1 MSLFWAEHQKLWRA
15 GLTRLATGLFLALLT
30 ALQLWSYQSANY
42 GTMKADGSR
51 YLDGPANIRER
62 QAYARQW
69 EVLTDE
75 TLQQMVSALQTAR
88 AADPEMDSERV
99 NLYVLNDLLGRY
111 WPELT
116 DETQPYPS
124 MLCWYA
130 NPASLTG
137 LYDRRDAALRTF
149 LENQFA
155 DPADQALFYRQ
166 DAQVER
172 PLRYGWTE
180 GWANLLGN
188 GIGGFGQLFLPPV
201 LGLVLSPVFAG
212 EKRRGMRPVQ
222 LTTRRGAGA
231 LARAKVGSALAYT
244 MELYGLYAGVLL
256 LFQFGYLGIEGW
268 DLPIQLI
275 KSLATAPWAMWQGL
289 VYEFAYVLCSS
300 LGFAGITL
308 LFSALLGGTVP
319 ALAAA
324 LLTTWLPQALAGYLP
339 WAVRQYLNLLPFVGG
354 AEDSLPLVRA
364 AYLVALAA
372 AGRTRAARRALPAG
386 RRPALAAHRP
396 AVIRNIR
403 ITQGGPGQ
411 ALPVSFLIILIPT
424 AAQTDQSAMSSL
436 TQAAIFSSLQAGKKY
451 SAKCS
456 PAKAPLTRSRSR
468 SRRMS
473 QRSR

>member
-51 YLDGPANIRER
+51 CLDGPANIRER

-99 NLYVLNDLLGRY
+99 NLYVLNDLLGSY

-137 LYDRRDAALRTF
+137 LYDRRDAALRIF

-172 PLRYGWTE
+172 PLRYGWSE

-212 EKRRGMRPVQ
+212 EKPPRDAPGAADHPPRR
-222 LTTRRGAGA
+222 RRAGPRQGWQRAGLHSGAVWAICG
-231 LARAKVGSALAYT
+231 GSAAVPVRLSRHRRLGPADPAY
-244 MELYGLYAGVLL
+244 
-256 LFQFGYLGIEGW
+256 
-268 DLPIQLI
+268 
-275 KSLATAPWAMWQGL
+275 
-289 VYEFAYVLCSS
+289 
-300 LGFAGITL
+300 
-308 LFSALLGGTVP
+308 
-319 ALAAA
+319 
-324 LLTTWLPQALAGYLP
+324 
-339 WAVRQYLNLLPFVGG
+339 
-354 AEDSLPLVRA
+354 
-364 AYLVALAA
+364 
-372 AGRTRAARRALPAG
+372 
-386 RRPALAAHRP
+386 
-396 AVIRNIR
+396 
-403 ITQGGPGQ
+403 
-411 ALPVSFLIILIPT
+411 
-424 AAQTDQSAMSSL
+424 
-436 TQAAIFSSLQAGKKY
+436 
-451 SAKCS
+451 
-456 PAKAPLTRSRSR
+456 
-468 SRRMS
+468 
-473 QRSR
+473 

>member
-99 NLYVLNDLLGRY
+99 NLYVLNDLLGSY

-155 DPADQALFYRQ
+155 DPADQAFFYRQ

-172 PLRYGWTE
+172 PLRYGWST
-180 GWANLLGN
+180 
-188 GIGGFGQLFLPPV
+188 
-201 LGLVLSPVFAG
+201 
-212 EKRRGMRPVQ
+212 
-222 LTTRRGAGA
+222 
-231 LARAKVGSALAYT
+231 
-244 MELYGLYAGVLL
+244 
-256 LFQFGYLGIEGW
+256 
-268 DLPIQLI
+268 
-275 KSLATAPWAMWQGL
+275 
-289 VYEFAYVLCSS
+289 
-300 LGFAGITL
+300 
-308 LFSALLGGTVP
+308 
-319 ALAAA
+319 
-324 LLTTWLPQALAGYLP
+324 
-339 WAVRQYLNLLPFVGG
+339 
-354 AEDSLPLVRA
+354 
-364 AYLVALAA
+364 
-372 AGRTRAARRALPAG
+372 
-386 RRPALAAHRP
+386 
-396 AVIRNIR
+396 
-403 ITQGGPGQ
+403 
-411 ALPVSFLIILIPT
+411 
-424 AAQTDQSAMSSL
+424 
-436 TQAAIFSSLQAGKKY
+436 
-451 SAKCS
+451 
-456 PAKAPLTRSRSR
+456 
-468 SRRMS
+468 
-473 QRSR
+473 

>member
-30 ALQLWSYQSANY
+30 ALHLWSYQSANY

-75 TLQQMVSALQTAR
+75 TLQQMVAALQTAR

-99 NLYVLNDLLGRY
+99 NLYVLNDLLGSY

-155 DPADQALFYRQ
+155 APADQAFFYRQ

-172 PLRYGWTE
+172 PLRYGWSE

-188 GIGGFGQLFLPPV
+188 GIGGFGQL
-201 LGLVLSPVFAG
+201 VFAA
-212 EKRRGMRPVQ
+212 
-222 LTTRRGAGA
+222 GAGA
-231 LARAKVGSALAYT
+231 
-244 MELYGLYAGVLL
+244 
-256 LFQFGYLGIEGW
+256 
-268 DLPIQLI
+268 
-275 KSLATAPWAMWQGL
+275 
-289 VYEFAYVLCSS
+289 C
-300 LGFAGITL
+300 
-308 LFSALLGGTVP
+308 
-319 ALAAA
+319 
-324 LLTTWLPQALAGYLP
+324 ALAG
-339 WAVRQYLNLLPFVGG
+339 VCGG
-354 AEDSLPLVRA
+354 KPPRDAPGA
-364 AYLVALAA
+364 ADPPAAAPARWPAPRLAA
-372 AGRTRAARRALPAG
+372 RW
-386 RRPALAAHRP
+386 
-396 AVIRNIR
+396 
-403 ITQGGPGQ
+403 
-411 ALPVSFLIILIPT
+411 
-424 AAQTDQSAMSSL
+424 L
-436 TQAAIFSSLQAGKKY
+436 TQRSCMGCMWGFCCCSSSVI
-451 SAKCS
+451 SA
-456 PAKAPLTRSRSR
+456 
-468 SRRMS
+468 
-473 QRSR
+473 

>member
-99 NLYVLNDLLGRY
+99 NLYALNDLLGSY

-155 DPADQALFYRQ
+155 APADQAFFYRQ

-172 PLRYGWTE
+172 PLRYGWSE

-212 EKRRGMRPVQ
+212 ENRRGMRPVQ

-244 MELYGLYAGVLL
+244 AELYGLYAGVLL

-275 KSLATAPWAMWQGL
+275 KSLATAPWAMWQGV

-354 AEDSLPLVRA
+354 AEDFFRTNLYHWFGLRIWSPWPL
-364 AYLVALAA
+364 LAA
-372 AGRTRAARRALPAG
+372 PVLLGVLCLPAAARRWRHIDL
-386 RRPALAAHRP
+386 R
-396 AVIRNIR
+396 
-403 ITQGGPGQ
+403 
-411 ALPVSFLIILIPT
+411 
-424 AAQTDQSAMSSL
+424 
-436 TQAAIFSSLQAGKKY
+436 
-451 SAKCS
+451 
-456 PAKAPLTRSRSR
+456 
-468 SRRMS
+468 
-473 QRSR
+473 